1 MNAERIA
8 ELEALNAQLYRDLAG
23 LNQIWR
29 DLCDTLTNISG
40 KNAQSIPIWN
50 LPSENT
56 PSERAMNYIVQLAAE
71 NARLR
76 AALEANKQAIIDW
89 KLYVPE
95 QFAMH
100 THFDKDLAAIDAA
113 LEESR

>member
-1 MNAERIA
+1 MTPERIA

-76 AALEANKQAIIDW
+76 AALNVVISDW
-89 KLYVPE
+89 EYVTVKGAACEGCPDPE
-95 QFAMH
+95 YIKAC
-100 THFDKDLAAIDAA
+100 KAA
-113 LEESR
+113 LEGKG

>member
-1 MNAERIA
+1 MTPEGIA
-8 ELEALNAQLYRDLAG
+8 QLEALNAQLYRDLAG

-56 PSERAMNYIVQLAAE
+56 PSERAMNYIVQLAAD

-76 AALEANKQAIIDW
+76 AALEDTKGLLEFCNSEH
-89 KLYVPE
+89 YSE
-95 QFAMH
+95 QI
-100 THFDKDLAAIDAA
+100 TCEIAAIDAA
-113 LEESR
+113 LEGKE